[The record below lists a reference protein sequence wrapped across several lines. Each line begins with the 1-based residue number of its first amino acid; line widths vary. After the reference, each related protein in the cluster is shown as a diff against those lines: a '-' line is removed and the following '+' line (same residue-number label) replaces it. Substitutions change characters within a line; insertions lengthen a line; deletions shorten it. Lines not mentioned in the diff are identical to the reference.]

1 MVEENNQLEEGEEKD
16 LSDKYSKSSIDEI
29 DTNKE
34 RESLRRIE
42 AALFVA
48 GKWMSIQEMITLTDL
63 NPILLKQYLEK
74 LQERYNEESAIE
86 IVHRKNYWKM
96 DVKQEYSE
104 MINRLATGNS
114 EFTSAEQE
122 TLAIIAYKQPVKQSV
137 IINIRGNKAYDHIKK
152 FRNIGLVKTKRIS
165 HTLELQ
171 LSDQFY
177 DYFNINE
184 GKNAELEKGME
195 KEEKTEEKISEAG
208 E

>member
-1 MVEENNQLEEGEEKD
+1 MEENNQLEEGEEKD